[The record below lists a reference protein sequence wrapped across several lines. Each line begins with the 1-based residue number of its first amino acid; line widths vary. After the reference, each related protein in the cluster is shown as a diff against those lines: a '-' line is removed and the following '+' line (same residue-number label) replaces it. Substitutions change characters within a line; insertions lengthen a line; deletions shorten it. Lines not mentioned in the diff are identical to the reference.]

1 MIPKTYLID
10 IVEVGDYYIERL
22 VTIRSHDRCTVEEA
36 KKMVKDAGYQVID
49 DICTIVNTMHEVQIT
64 VAVEPEYV

>member
-1 MIPKTYLID
+1 MKYTLID
-10 IVEVGDYYIERL
+10 IVEAGDYYTERL

-49 DICTIVNTMHEVQIT
+49 NLCTIIDTMHEVQIT
-64 VAVEPEYV
+64 VAVEPEAE